1 VRVRYGEVRQG
12 EGLYSFVWFRFSSG
26 LCPSA
31 RSWALSPSC
40 PESELVVFNKGE
52 LGFRELLEAD
62 ITSEGRAKKRIL
74 STAMWRSG

>member
-1 VRVRYGEVRQG
+1 MRVKYGEVRQG

-40 PESELVVFNKGE
+40 PESEFAVFNKGE
-52 LGFRELLEAD
+52 LELRELLGVD
-62 ITSEGRAKKRIL
+62 ITSEG
-74 STAMWRSG
+74 S